1 VVVRKPHRDERRWSV
16 SEQHKE
22 QKISGAFGTISENDV
37 TGRKGLRA
45 RFLTLMA
52 IIGPGLIVMVGD
64 NDAGGVSTYA
74 QAGQNFG
81 YTLLWVLPLLI
92 PVLIINQE
100 MVARL
105 GAVTGV
111 GHGRLIRE
119 RIGRNWGNV
128 SIGSILL
135 LNFLI
140 IITEFIGISLSM
152 DYFGV
157 SPYISV
163 PAAVILL
170 FVVTASGSFARWER
184 FMMLFVAVNLF
195 VVPLVLLSKP
205 HYAVAIHHSVIPG
218 IRGGAS
224 SSAVLLIISIIG
236 TTVAP
241 WQLYFQQSNIVDK
254 KITPRWLNYERV
266 DTVLGS
272 FIVVI
277 GASALMAASAA
288 GLSHHG
294 GVNSFTNAL
303 GVAKG
308 FSQHVGHGTGALF
321 AILLLNASVIGAA
334 AVTLASSYALS
345 DLSGSRQSLN
355 ARLRDAKGFF
365 GAFAGLLTV
374 AGIVTLIPGAP
385 LGIITLAVQAMCGL
399 MLPSTTIFVL
409 LLCNDREILGPWVN
423 SKWLNAVA
431 ATIVTVLVVLSVTMM
446 VSTLFTGINVLKL
459 LSVLSVIAGVGLVI
473 GLPIGLLR
481 SPAKIKY
488 DVNKRDWR
496 TPRLTL
502 LAPVPK
508 TRARKLLLRCVG
520 TYLLVAGVLLV
531 VRIIQLATS

>member
-1 VVVRKPHRDERRWSV
+1 VQSERP
-16 SEQHKE
+16 KE
-22 QKISGAFGTISENDV
+22 HQISGAFGTIKAHDV
-37 TGRKGLRA
+37 GDRKGLRA
-45 RFLTLMA
+45 RFLTLIA

-81 YTLLWVLPLLI
+81 YSLLWTLPLLI

-119 RIGRNWGNV
+119 RFGRYWGNV
-128 SIGSILL
+128 SISSILL

-140 IITEFIGISLSM
+140 IITEFIGVSLSM

-157 SPYISV
+157 SPYVSV
-163 PAAVILL
+163 PIAVVLL
-170 FVVTASGSFARWER
+170 FAVTASGSFQRWER
-184 FMMLFVAVNLF
+184 FMMLFVAINLF
-195 VVPLVLLSKP
+195 VIPLVLVAKP
-205 HYAVAIHHSVIPG
+205 HFSTVLHHALVPG

-224 SSAVLLIISIIG
+224 SNAVLLIISIIG

-266 DTVLGS
+266 DTILGS

-277 GASALMAASAA
+277 GASALIAVCAA
-288 GLSHHG
+288 GLAGHG
-294 GVNSFTNAL
+294 GSNSFVSAL
-303 GVAKG
+303 GVARG
-308 FSQHVGHGTGALF
+308 LGTYTGHGSGTLF

-334 AVTLASSYALS
+334 AVTLASSYALG
-345 DLSGSRQSLN
+345 DLGGGSRQSLN
-355 ARLRDAKGFF
+355 SRLRDAKGFY
-365 GAFAGLLTV
+365 GAFAGLLVV
-374 AGIVTLIPGAP
+374 AGIVTLLPGAP

-409 LLCNDREILGPWVN
+409 LLCNDREVLGPWVN
-423 SKWLNAVA
+423 GTWLNII
-431 ATIVTVLVVLSVTMM
+431 ATIIVSTLVVLSITMM
-446 VSTLFTGINVLKL
+446 VSTLFTGVNVIKL
-459 LSVLSVIAGVGLVI
+459 LTYLSAAAAVGLVV
-473 GLPIGLLR
+473 GLPIGLR
-481 SPAKIKY
+481 RVAPALVY
-488 DVNKRDWR
+488 ETDKRDWR

-502 LAPVPK
+502 LAPLP
-508 TRARKLLLRCVG
+508 TSRARRVLLRCVG
-520 TYLLVAGVLLV
+520 SYLVIAGTLLI
-531 VRIIQLATS
+531 VRIVQLATS

>member
-1 VVVRKPHRDERRWSV
+1 M

-37 TGRKGLRA
+37 TSRKGLRA
-45 RFLTLMA
+45 RFLTLLA

-119 RIGRNWGNV
+119 RIGRTWGTV

-205 HYAVAIHHSVIPG
+205 HYASAIHHSIVPG

-294 GVNSFTNAL
+294 GVSSFTNAL
-303 GVAKG
+303 GVARG
-308 FSQHVGHGTGALF
+308 LGHYVGHGSGAIF

-365 GAFAGLLTV
+365 GAFAGLLSV

-431 ATIVTVLVVLSVTMM
+431 TIIVTVLVVLSVTMM

>member
-1 VVVRKPHRDERRWSV
+1 MQ
-16 SEQHKE
+16 SEQRKD
-22 QKISGAFGTISENDV
+22 QVKSQVKDPLRDQQISGAFGTIKAHDV
-37 TGRKGLRA
+37 GRRRGLRA
-45 RFLTLMA
+45 RFLTLIA

-81 YTLLWVLPLLI
+81 YSLLWTLPLLI

-119 RIGRNWGNV
+119 RFGRYWGNV

-152 DYFGV
+152 EYFGV

-163 PAAVILL
+163 PIAVVVL
-170 FVVTASGSFARWER
+170 FAVTASGSFQRWER

-195 VVPLVLLSKP
+195 IVPLLLATKP
-205 HYAVAIHHSVIPG
+205 HYTTALVHATVPG

-254 KITPRWLNYERV
+254 KITPRWLNYERI
-266 DTVLGS
+266 DTILGS
-272 FIVVI
+272 FIVVV
-277 GASALMAASAA
+277 GASALMAACAA
-288 GLSHHG
+288 GFAGHG
-294 GVNSFTNAL
+294 GTNAYTNAL

-308 FSQHVGHGTGALF
+308 LGHYVGHGSGTVF

-334 AVTLASSYALS
+334 AVTLASTYALG
-345 DLSGSRQSLN
+345 DLAGSRHTLN
-355 ARLRDAKGFF
+355 ARLRDAKGFY
-365 GAFAGLLTV
+365 GAFAGLLVV
-374 AGIVTLIPGAP
+374 AGTVTLLPGAP
-385 LGIITLAVQAMCGL
+385 LGLITLAVQAMCGL

-409 LLCNDREILGPWVN
+409 LLCNDREVLGPWVN
-423 SKWLNAVA
+423 GRWLNVV
-431 ATIVTVLVVLSVTMM
+431 ATIIVTILVVLSITMM
-446 VSTLFTGINVLKL
+446 VSTLFTSVNVVAL
-459 LSVLSVIAGVGLVI
+459 LSVLAVAAIAGLVV
-473 GLPIGLLR
+473 GLPIGLR
-481 SPAKIKY
+481 RAAVRVEY
-488 DVNKRDWR
+488 DIDKRDWR

-502 LAPVPK
+502 LAPLP
-508 TRARKLLLRCVG
+508 TSLARRVLLRAVG
-520 TYLLVAGVLLV
+520 SYLLVAGTLLI
-531 VRIIQLATS
+531 VRIVQLSTS